1 MDYKP
6 PFTVSSKAINL
17 IAEISAQVE
26 RYAIQLEQKN
36 GLLLR
41 KINRIKT
48 IQGSL
53 AIEGNS
59 LSESIITDII
69 DGKNVVAPIRE
80 IQEVKNAIR
89 TYDAYPSLNPFS
101 VKDLLK
107 AHNLMMETLLD
118 DAGRFRSSG
127 VGVFSGNLAIHVA
140 PPPLRVPILIDDLFD
155 WLKNSDDHLLIKS
168 CVFHYE
174 FEFIHPFS
182 DGNGR
187 IGRLWQ
193 SLILGKLHP
202 IFEYLPVENMVFANQ
217 QGYYDAINKSTK
229 ATDSGIFINFML
241 NEILETL
248 KQRQD
253 DQTVNGTV
261 NGTVNDT
268 VNGTVNNTVN
278 NTVKLIIEN
287 PYITFNQ
294 IAFKLNKSRG
304 TIARMMKKLQS
315 EGFIIRV
322 GSDKS
327 GYWKVLK

>member
-1 MDYKP
+1 MGYKP

-101 VKDLLK
+101 IKDLLK
-107 AHNLMMETLLD
+107 AHNLMMYSLLD
-118 DAGRFRSSG
+118 DAGRFRSSS
-127 VGVFSGNLAIHVA
+127 VGVFSGNIAIHVA
-140 PPPLRVPILIDDLFD
+140 PPAKRVPILIDDLFD
-155 WLKNSDDHLLIKS
+155 WLQNSEDNLLIKS

-202 IFEYLPVENMVFANQ
+202 VFEYLPVENMVFANQ
-217 QGYYDAINKSTK
+217 QGYYDVINKSTK
-229 ATDSGIFINFML
+229 ETDSGIFINFML

-248 KQRQD
+248 KLRHENQPK
-253 DQTVNGTV
+253 
-261 NGTVNDT
+261 NDT
-268 VNGTVNNTVN
+268 ANNTVN
-278 NTVKLIIEN
+278 DTVKLIIEN
-287 PYITFNQ
+287 PYITFDQ
-294 IAFKLNKSRG
+294 LALKLNKSRS
-304 TIARMMKKLQS
+304 TIARIIKNRQS
-315 EGFIIRV
+315 KGRLIRV
-322 GSDKS
+322 GSDKT
-327 GYWKVLK
+327 GYWKILK